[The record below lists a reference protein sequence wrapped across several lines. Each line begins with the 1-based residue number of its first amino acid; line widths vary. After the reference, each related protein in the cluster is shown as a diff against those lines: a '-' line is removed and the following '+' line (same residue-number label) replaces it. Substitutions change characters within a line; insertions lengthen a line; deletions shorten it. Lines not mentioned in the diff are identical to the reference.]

1 MTDKLVTEK
10 FAGSQQAVKVP
21 ATALGLQMLLQQDHG
36 LGIECFC
43 QQPPTAFQRGGQAC
57 GTGRVSVI
65 DSGATRMTSSRVV
78 SPLATFSAPASAGVP
93 SPP

>member
-21 ATALGLQMLLQQDHG
+21 ATALGLQMLLQKGHG

-43 QQPPTAFQRGGQAC
+43 QQPPTAFQRGAQGL
-57 GTGRVSVI
+57 RHRPDISH
-65 DSGATRMTSSRVV
+65 R
-78 SPLATFSAPASAGVP
+78 
-93 SPP
+93 